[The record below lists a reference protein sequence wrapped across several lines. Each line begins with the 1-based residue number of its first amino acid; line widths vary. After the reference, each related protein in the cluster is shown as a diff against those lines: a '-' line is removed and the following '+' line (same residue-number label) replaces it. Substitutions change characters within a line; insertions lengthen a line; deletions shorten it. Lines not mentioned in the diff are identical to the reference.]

1 MRAVRFV
8 LAVRPGVWTENQRS
22 FVTATEYIRRYSRA
36 AGPRI
41 VAVAATAGS
50 LGLVCTALA
59 ATVNTVTVADS
70 AGAQRTVMAAVTE
83 PEVLLDLAGMELES
97 NDSTRLHEVEDG
109 TLLLS
114 LQRAFPVSVAADGEY
129 YEAEIS
135 DGTVAD
141 VLARAGVTLGP
152 DDYTTPSL
160 DSPVT
165 EGMGRVRVHRVTYTE
180 NTARE
185 TVPYETEYLDETTE
199 STGKYSHEVL
209 VQAGQDGLVDVTYRQ
224 KYVDG
229 GYSSTEVVDTQV
241 VTEMIPEIYRKYN
254 SDAVSP
260 LQAPEGITVENNVPS
275 SYSKMYSMKATG
287 YYSARGRGA
296 SGLGLYYGTFACDP
310 TLIPYGTK
318 VYITSTDGKFVY
330 GWAIA
335 TDTGAFVQS
344 NRMQV
349 DLFYETYAESVANG
363 VKYVNVRSLRISEN
377 KTSLARVSVR
387 RDALLHSGQSA
398 RPACLTS

>member
-1 MRAVRFV
+1 MTKRQ
-8 LAVRPGVWTENQRS
+8 EH
-22 FVTATEYIRRYSRA
+22 IRRWLAA

-97 NDSTRLHEVEDG
+97 NDSTHLHEVEDG

-185 TVPYETEYLDETTE
+185 TVPYETEYLAETAE
-199 STGKYSHEVL
+199 
-209 VQAGQDGLVDVTYRQ
+209 
-224 KYVDG
+224 
-229 GYSSTEVVDTQV
+229 
-241 VTEMIPEIYRKYN
+241 
-254 SDAVSP
+254 
-260 LQAPEGITVENNVPS
+260 
-275 SYSKMYSMKATG
+275 
-287 YYSARGRGA
+287 ARGNIPTRCWCRRGR
-296 SGLGLYYGTFACDP
+296 T
-310 TLIPYGTK
+310 
-318 VYITSTDGKFVY
+318 
-330 GWAIA
+330 
-335 TDTGAFVQS
+335 
-344 NRMQV
+344 
-349 DLFYETYAESVANG
+349 
-363 VKYVNVRSLRISEN
+363 
-377 KTSLARVSVR
+377 
-387 RDALLHSGQSA
+387 ALW
-398 RPACLTS
+398 T

>member
-1 MRAVRFV
+1 
-8 LAVRPGVWTENQRS
+8 
-22 FVTATEYIRRYSRA
+22 
-36 AGPRI
+36 
-41 VAVAATAGS
+41 
-50 LGLVCTALA
+50 
-59 ATVNTVTVADS
+59 
-70 AGAQRTVMAAVTE
+70 MAAVTE

-185 TVPYETEYLDETTE
+185 TVPYETEYLDETAE

-229 GYSSTEVVDTQV
+229 DDTGDL
-241 VTEMIPEIYRKYN
+241 PEIQFRRRQPAAGPRGHHGGKQRAQQLQQNVFHEGDRLLFRPRTRRKRPGPVLRYFCVRP
-254 SDAVSP
+254 DAH
-260 LQAPEGITVENNVPS
+260 
-275 SYSKMYSMKATG
+275 
-287 YYSARGRGA
+287 
-296 SGLGLYYGTFACDP
+296 
-310 TLIPYGTK
+310 
-318 VYITSTDGKFVY
+318 
-330 GWAIA
+330 
-335 TDTGAFVQS
+335 
-344 NRMQV
+344 
-349 DLFYETYAESVANG
+349 
-363 VKYVNVRSLRISEN
+363 SLRY
-377 KTSLARVSVR
+377 KGVYHLR
-387 RDALLHSGQSA
+387 
-398 RPACLTS
+398 

>member
-1 MRAVRFV
+1 MTKRQ
-8 LAVRPGVWTENQRS
+8 EH
-22 FVTATEYIRRYSRA
+22 IRRWLAA

-141 VLARAGVTLGP
+141 VLARAGVTLRP

-185 TVPYETEYLDETTE
+185 TVPYETEYLDETAE

-229 GYSSTEVVDTQV
+229 GY
-241 VTEMIPEIYRKYN
+241 

-318 VYITSTDGKFVY
+318 VYITSADGKFVY

-344 NRMQV
+344 KHMKV

-363 VKYVNVRSLRISEN
+363 VKYVNVY
-377 KTSLARVSVR
+377 V
-387 RDALLHSGQSA
+387 
-398 RPACLTS
+398 P

>member
-1 MRAVRFV
+1 M
-8 LAVRPGVWTENQRS
+8 
-22 FVTATEYIRRYSRA
+22 
-36 AGPRI
+36 
-41 VAVAATAGS
+41 
-50 LGLVCTALA
+50 
-59 ATVNTVTVADS
+59 
-70 AGAQRTVMAAVTE
+70 
-83 PEVLLDLAGMELES
+83 
-97 NDSTRLHEVEDG
+97 
-109 TLLLS
+109 
-114 LQRAFPVSVAADGEY
+114 
-129 YEAEIS
+129 
-135 DGTVAD
+135 
-141 VLARAGVTLGP
+141 LARAGVTLGP

-185 TVPYETEYLDETTE
+185 TVPYETEYLDETAE

-318 VYITSTDGKFVY
+318 VYITSADGKFVY

-363 VKYVNVRSLRISEN
+363 VKYVNVY
-377 KTSLARVSVR
+377 V
-387 RDALLHSGQSA
+387 
-398 RPACLTS
+398 P

>member
-1 MRAVRFV
+1 MTKRQ
-8 LAVRPGVWTENQRS
+8 EH
-22 FVTATEYIRRYSRA
+22 IRRWLAA

-160 DSPVT
+160 DSP
-165 EGMGRVRVHRVTYTE
+165 GDRGHGPC
-180 NTARE
+180 AR
-185 TVPYETEYLDETTE
+185 TPCN
-199 STGKYSHEVL
+199 
-209 VQAGQDGLVDVTYRQ
+209 
-224 KYVDG
+224 
-229 GYSSTEVVDTQV
+229 
-241 VTEMIPEIYRKYN
+241 IY
-254 SDAVSP
+254 
-260 LQAPEGITVENNVPS
+260 
-275 SYSKMYSMKATG
+275 
-287 YYSARGRGA
+287 
-296 SGLGLYYGTFACDP
+296 
-310 TLIPYGTK
+310 
-318 VYITSTDGKFVY
+318 
-330 GWAIA
+330 
-335 TDTGAFVQS
+335 
-344 NRMQV
+344 
-349 DLFYETYAESVANG
+349 
-363 VKYVNVRSLRISEN
+363 
-377 KTSLARVSVR
+377 
-387 RDALLHSGQSA
+387 
-398 RPACLTS
+398 

>member
-1 MRAVRFV
+1 MTKRQ
-8 LAVRPGVWTENQRS
+8 EH
-22 FVTATEYIRRYSRA
+22 IRRWLAA

-185 TVPYETEYLDETTE
+185 TVPYETEYLDETAE

-275 SYSKMYSMKATG
+275 SYSKMSSMKATG

-318 VYITSTDGKFVY
+318 VYITSADGKFVY

-363 VKYVNVRSLRISEN
+363 VKYVNVY
-377 KTSLARVSVR
+377 V
-387 RDALLHSGQSA
+387 
-398 RPACLTS
+398 P

>member
-1 MRAVRFV
+1 MTKRQ
-8 LAVRPGVWTENQRS
+8 EH
-22 FVTATEYIRRYSRA
+22 IRRWLAA

-141 VLARAGVTLGP
+141 VLARAGVALGP

-185 TVPYETEYLDETTE
+185 TVPYETEYLDETAE

-224 KYVDG
+224 K
-229 GYSSTEVVDTQV
+229 
-241 VTEMIPEIYRKYN
+241 
-254 SDAVSP
+254 
-260 LQAPEGITVENNVPS
+260 
-275 SYSKMYSMKATG
+275 
-287 YYSARGRGA
+287 
-296 SGLGLYYGTFACDP
+296 
-310 TLIPYGTK
+310 
-318 VYITSTDGKFVY
+318 
-330 GWAIA
+330 
-335 TDTGAFVQS
+335 
-344 NRMQV
+344 
-349 DLFYETYAESVANG
+349 
-363 VKYVNVRSLRISEN
+363 
-377 KTSLARVSVR
+377 
-387 RDALLHSGQSA
+387 
-398 RPACLTS
+398 

>member
-1 MRAVRFV
+1 MTKRQ
-8 LAVRPGVWTENQRS
+8 EH
-22 FVTATEYIRRYSRA
+22 IRRWLAA

-59 ATVNTVTVADS
+59 ATVNMVTVADS

-185 TVPYETEYLDETTE
+185 TVPYETEYLDETAE

-318 VYITSTDGKFVY
+318 VYITSADGKFVY

-363 VKYVNVRSLRISEN
+363 VKYVNVY
-377 KTSLARVSVR
+377 V
-387 RDALLHSGQSA
+387 
-398 RPACLTS
+398 P